1 MTPKP
6 FVARV
11 SRDCSDKPYFKSKN
25 PNALD
30 TLGRVTQRQIE
41 GGNQPHTAT
50 FVWDTLKKG
59 LLTQESANGV
69 VRGYQ
74 YDALSRLTQTTV
86 TQSGQVFSI
95 QQHYDSLY
103 GRIKGLE
110 YPNGLTLQYEYNDSG
125 YLTQTKN
132 AASGYVYQEVTA
144 MDWAGRITGANLA
157 ESQLERLSLYDTDS
171 SVMLS
176 TQVTKNGSVIHA
188 HDYTLFDAYKNLLQE
203 QNRVTGLEKNYGYDE
218 LNRLTSYN
226 FSNQTPNFDQ
236 WVYYDYDATGNLLKK
251 TDYSEDKDDAYRY
264 GGDTACNANAN
275 AGSNAVCRIEK
286 LDSTTVHFKYDNRG
300 NLLTGDGLTLNYNH
314 MDKPLT
320 VARNSSGLSAA
331 NSDFIYG
338 SDGMRAKQVRTAN
351 GSTLTTYY
359 VDKLYEL
366 DSDGSWRAF
375 IDNVA
380 VLSYTPERKHQILF
394 TLRDRL
400 GSATTLVDHN
410 GSTVS
415 QRYFDPFGRAANAAY
430 RHNSSIMAG
439 ESFTDAM
446 LDLADTNRYRRGF
459 TDHEHL
465 NEQQIIHM
473 NGRVYDYNLGRFLSV
488 DPVIQAPTST
498 QSPNPYSYIMNNP
511 LAGIDPTGYSS
522 CGPDS
527 TKCKT
532 EIKISQTE
540 SAIKKSVTATTTSD
554 GNGGATITFSGA
566 DKGSRVAARNAVA
579 GKLTSAGFQVSN
591 VGSPGAVSNQPTYGN
606 DPNFQAG
613 FGSIKGDAAALEY
626 TPVGQTLAFT
636 GAVLQG
642 VSQSIEQIANGEGY
656 GDAVWAGVAFTGE
669 KYLERK
675 NKVLRLGGASELL
688 PTEGNVAT
696 FRVLQRAGSKG
707 DNITPH
713 HIPSANHMARQGVK
727 KGDGIS
733 INMEQ
738 PRTGGRHRR
747 TFTYGNQADA
757 NMSSRNA
764 LAAGV
769 RDARRIYQQDGLYNS
784 NIRGQLQTLINQNK
798 STYPHIFN
806 KR

>member
-1 MTPKP
+1 MLQSLKREGRDKAGAVGLRDGMTPIVGTVP
-6 FVARV
+6 IYQPGFTNTLQHLARTV
-11 SRDCSDKPYFKSKN
+11 MICAQVRSFQTSRTLPHGLMSSYSYQGLKTEITVNGNRTMSRTYNSRKWLLETEDALGNVNRFSYDATGRPLVIQDAEAHQILAYYNGFGHKTQVDDPNQGVTQFKYN
-25 PNALD
+25 TLGELAWQQDANGVQQTNALD

-188 HDYTLFDAYKNLLQE
+188 HDYTLFDDYKNLLQE

-286 LDSTTVHFKYDNRG
+286 LDSTIVHFKYDNRG

-320 VARNSSGLSAA
+320 VARNSSVLSAA

-430 RHNSSIMAG
+430 SHNSSIMAG

-522 CGPDS
+522 CDPDS

-532 EIKISQTE
+532 EIKISQTG

-613 FGSIKGDAAALEY
+613 FGSIKGDAAA
-626 TPVGQTLAFT
+626 F
-636 GAVLQG
+636 
-642 VSQSIEQIANGEGY
+642 
-656 GDAVWAGVAFTGE
+656 
-669 KYLERK
+669 
-675 NKVLRLGGASELL
+675 
-688 PTEGNVAT
+688 
-696 FRVLQRAGSKG
+696 
-707 DNITPH
+707 
-713 HIPSANHMARQGVK
+713 
-727 KGDGIS
+727 
-733 INMEQ
+733 
-738 PRTGGRHRR
+738 
-747 TFTYGNQADA
+747 
-757 NMSSRNA
+757 
-764 LAAGV
+764 
-769 RDARRIYQQDGLYNS
+769 
-784 NIRGQLQTLINQNK
+784 
-798 STYPHIFN
+798 
-806 KR
+806 